1 VTAEKE
7 IVITK
12 EGLKKIEEELEH
24 LRTVHR
30 KAVAERIRES
40 KQFGELTENSE
51 YEEAKN
57 EQAFVEGRILELKR
71 ILQNAHVIE
80 SDEVHTDQVGVGSKV
95 TVRDLDTKDE
105 WVYTIVGS
113 VEADPGEDRISD
125 ESPVGQALMGHKVG
139 DIVTVEVPAG
149 AARYQI
155 INIGK

>member
-1 VTAEKE
+1 MTAEKE